1 MKNQTKVVGYI
12 RCASK
17 DNTEKGISIQKEAIK
32 DFCKDKGYTLLRFYE
47 DIGQSGLKADGQA
60 FFEMLADSY
69 AGKFDAVIVHKI
81 DRFSRNIVELNRNKN
96 ILKANNVDL
105 YSAYEINANLT
116 EINNMIY
123 RKDDTND

>member
-1 MKNQTKVVGYI
+1 MKKQLKVVGYI

-17 DNTEKGISIQKEAIK
+17 DDAEKSISAQKEAIK

-60 FFEMLADSY
+60 FQKMLADST
-69 AGKFDAVIVHKI
+69 AGEFDAVIVHKI
-81 DRFSRNIVELNRNKN
+81 DRFSRNIMELNRNRN

>member
-1 MKNQTKVVGYI
+1 MKKQSKVVGYI

-17 DNTEKGISIQKEAIK
+17 DNAENGISIQKEAIK

-60 FFEMLADSY
+60 FQKMLADST
-69 AGKFDAVIVHKI
+69 AGEFDAVIVHKI
-81 DRFSRNIVELNRNKN
+81 DRFSRNIVELNYNRN

-105 YSAYEINANLT
+105 YSAYEINADLT

>member
-1 MKNQTKVVGYI
+1 M
-12 RCASK
+12 
-17 DNTEKGISIQKEAIK
+17 
-32 DFCKDKGYTLLRFYE
+32 
-47 DIGQSGLKADGQA
+47 
-60 FFEMLADSY
+60 
-69 AGKFDAVIVHKI
+69 AV
-81 DRFSRNIVELNRNKN
+81 DRFSRNIVELNRNRN

>member
-1 MKNQTKVVGYI
+1 MKKQSKVVGYI

-17 DNTEKGISIQKEAIK
+17 DNAEKGISIQKEAIK

-60 FFEMLADSY
+60 FQKMLADST
-69 AGKFDAVIVHKI
+69 AGEFDAVIVHKI
-81 DRFSRNIVELNRNKN
+81 DRFSRNIVELNHNRN

-105 YSAYEINANLT
+105 YSAYEINADLT

>member
-1 MKNQTKVVGYI
+1 MKKQLKVVGYI

-17 DNTEKGISIQKEAIK
+17 DNAEKSISVQKEAIK

-47 DIGQSGLKADGQA
+47 DIGQSGLKADGPA

-81 DRFSRNIVELNRNKN
+81 DRFSRNIVELNRNRN